1 MNGYVIAALILAV
14 LWCIGRIRVGGG
26 ARLGDQGLAAWG
38 RPGPKHSVL
47 YPHNPTTAPPP
58 KKPQQPKKAKPRKEK
73 PPKPKTTLAEKLRSG
88 KLLAETFVPIALEAA
103 KGFAYK
109 LQIDVLELY
118 IHVGA
123 GDPADGAVLY
133 GRANALAAAVWI
145 PMNDAFHIRE
155 GRVRV
160 DWDPLAE
167 RLTCAGQLALSLRI
181 GQILWIGLRFGVKA
195 LAGLLRYRRLKRK
208 AV

>member
-26 ARLGDQGLAAWG
+26 ARLGDQGLSAWV
-38 RPGPKHSVL
+38 RLGPKQIVL
-47 YPHNPTTAPPP
+47 YPPKPKKEKPP
-58 KKPQQPKKAKPRKEK
+58 KKPKKPKKAKPKKEK
-73 PPKPKTTLAEKLRSG
+73 PPKPKPTLSEQLRSG

-118 IHVGA
+118 IHLGA

-145 PMNDAFHIRE
+145 PMNEAFHIRE

-160 DWDPLAE
+160 DWAPLAE

>member
-26 ARLGDQGLAAWG
+26 ARLGDQGLSAWV
-38 RPGPKHSVL
+38 RLGPKQIVL
-47 YPHNPTTAPPP
+47 YPLKPKKDTPP
-58 KKPQQPKKAKPRKEK
+58 KKPKKPKKAKPKKEK